1 MKTELDHRRDAIG
14 HIVSALKWL
23 IAGLVGMAAVGIIV
37 TYAHT
42 HDEYIKRTEVL
53 MPKENSQ

>member
-1 MKTELDHRRDAIG
+1 
-14 HIVSALKWL
+14 
-23 IAGLVGMAAVGIIV
+23 MAAVGIIV